1 MKVAYIKLMKKN
13 AKQSDILLWT
23 KVLHK
28 MSIFKHF
35 SPQKL
40 GLLLALACCILK
52 SRTSCIYKAS
62 EKIGSVIG
70 IKNPK
75 GIDYQSFIKF
85 FATGKGDVIQK
96 AIFQMI
102 LLFMFQT
109 CPSCHLVL
117 DRTNWEYGKVH
128 KNIMCIGAIY
138 HGCFVPLVWVDLN
151 KAGNSNMATRLELIE
166 RLKKQWIEV
175 LPFPPLHLSGDR
187 EFIGD
192 YWLRKL
198 VQLEIK
204 FVIRIKNN
212 KKCQVWFNNGI
223 KNKEVKLKAL
233 HRYMIKK
240 GLKSHE
246 IVLAGDYI
254 AQIIILENTAPQ
266 PDEPFLY
273 LITNVDDLEQA
284 AQLYRM
290 RWKIECCFKHLKTNG
305 FNLEN
310 QAFTAPHKIEL
321 LMSILVLVYA
331 MAIYEGVIIHQT
343 EQVKTKTYKV
353 KELNGQIRLV
363 YYPEKSVFRAGLAFI
378 EDIITNIKTFVD
390 YLCNIVCN
398 YIIDY
403 QCFTI

>member
-1 MKVAYIKLMKKN
+1 MKKN

-23 KVLHK
+23 KVLNTMPIYK
-28 MSIFKHF
+28 SLSAK
-35 SPQKL
+35 KL
-40 GLLLALACCILK
+40 GLFLALACCILK

-62 EKIGSVIG
+62 EKISNVIG
-70 IKNPK
+70 VKNPK

-85 FATGKGDVIQK
+85 FATGKGDIIQK
-96 AIFQMI
+96 AIFQTI
-102 LLFMFQT
+102 LLFLFHT

-117 DRTNWEYGKVH
+117 DRTNWKYGKVH
-128 KNIMCIGAIY
+128 KNILCIGAIY
-138 HGCFVPLVWVDLN
+138 YGCFVPLVWVDLN
-151 KAGNSNMATRLELIE
+151 KAGNSKMRMRLDLIG
-166 RLKKQWIEV
+166 RLKNQWLEV
-175 LPFPPLHLSGDR
+175 LPFPVLHLSGDR

-192 YWLRKL
+192 YWLREL
-198 VQLEIK
+198 VKLEIK

-223 KNKEVKLKAL
+223 KDREVKLKAL
-233 HRYMIKK
+233 HRYMTKK
-240 GLKSHE
+240 GLKSHQ

-254 AQIIILENTAPQ
+254 AQIIVLQNTAPQ

-273 LITNVDDLEQA
+273 LITNVDDIEQA
-284 AQLYRM
+284 AELYRI

-305 FNLEN
+305 FNLES

-353 KELNGQIRLV
+353 KEHSGQIRLV
-363 YYPEKSVFRAGLAFI
+363 SYPEISVFRAGLAFMEEAIINLKKLI
-378 EDIITNIKTFVD
+378 E
-390 YLCNIVCN
+390 YLNNIVFN
-398 YIIDY
+398 YFIEN
-403 QCFTI
+403 QHFTI

>member
-1 MKVAYIKLMKKN
+1 MKKD
-13 AKQSDILLWT
+13 AKQTDILLWT
-23 KVLHK
+23 KILHK
-28 MSIFKHF
+28 MPIFSQL

-40 GLLLALACCILK
+40 GLLLAIACCILK

-70 IKNPK
+70 IKTPK

-85 FATGKGDVIQK
+85 FATGKGDIIQK
-96 AIFQMI
+96 AIFQTI
-102 LLFMFQT
+102 LLFLFHT

-117 DRTNWEYGKVH
+117 DRTNWKYGKVH
-128 KNIMCIGAIY
+128 KNILCIGAIY

-151 KAGNSNMATRLELIE
+151 KAGNSTMKMRLDLIK
-166 RLKKQWIEV
+166 RLKSQWLEV
-175 LPFPPLHLSGDR
+175 LPFPVLHLSGDR

-192 YWLRKL
+192 YWLREL
-198 VQLEIK
+198 VKLEIQ
-204 FVIRIKNN
+204 FVIRIKSN

-223 KNKEVKLKAL
+223 KNREIKLKAL
-233 HRYMIKK
+233 HRYMTKK
-240 GLKSHE
+240 GLKSHQ

-254 AQIIILENTAPQ
+254 AQIIVLENTALQ

-273 LITNVDDLEQA
+273 LITNVDDIEQA

-331 MAIYEGVIIHQT
+331 MAIYEGVIIYQT

-353 KELNGQIRLV
+353 KDNKGQIHLV
-363 YYPEKSVFRAGLAFI
+363 FYPEKSVFRAGLAFI
-378 EDIITNIKTFVD
+378 EDLILDIKKLIE
-390 YLCNIVCN
+390 YLHNIVFN
-398 YIIDY
+398 YFIDN
-403 QCFTI
+403 QCFKL